1 MFINQDKINFF
12 ERKKEKTLKSIWK
25 SIIQYNK
32 TPSLS
37 LSLPLFE
44 TKNRIY
50 VHIHTYLSN

>member
-32 TPSLS
+32 TLSLSLFRSLS
-37 LSLPLFE
+37 LSFAPSLRNE
-44 TKNRIY
+44 E
-50 VHIHTYLSN
+50 